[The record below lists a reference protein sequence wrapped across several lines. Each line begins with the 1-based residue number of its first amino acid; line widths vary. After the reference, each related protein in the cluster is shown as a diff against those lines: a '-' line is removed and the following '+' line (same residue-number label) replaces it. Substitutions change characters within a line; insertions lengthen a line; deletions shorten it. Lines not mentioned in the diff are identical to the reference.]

1 VSNDKKK
8 KPIRIPPEA
17 AMPPAAQERWAL
29 LAGIPKV
36 VDTEEAKGK
45 RLPVSISVARD
56 EPP

>member
-1 VSNDKKK
+1 MIKK